1 MRKGIVG
8 IMLVAFLMIVFTAC
22 KNNEVDKNFT
32 ISLEEVYENIINA
45 QGEVGEE
52 LVLLPET
59 NEDYIDELYSGLN
72 DIEIEEKA
80 LYVHPIGIA
89 CEIALVRVKNSA
101 DIENVKTIF
110 EQRIEK
116 GVDSIMCDSES
127 QDIWRTRA
135 QVQTKG
141 NYICMIVLP
150 DEYTIPQNVFD
161 FSMIGDL

>member
-8 IMLVAFLMIVFTAC
+8 IMLAIFLMVLLTAC
-22 KNNEVDKNFT
+22 KNNDVDENFT
-32 ISLEEVYENIINA
+32 ISLEKAYENIINA
-45 QGEVGEE
+45 QPEGAEE

-59 NEDYIDELYSGLN
+59 NEDYINELYSGLN
-72 DIEIEEKA
+72 DVEIEEKA

-101 DIENVKTIF
+101 DIEKVKTIF

-150 DEYTIPQNVFD
+150 DEYTIPQNVFA
-161 FSMIGDL
+161 